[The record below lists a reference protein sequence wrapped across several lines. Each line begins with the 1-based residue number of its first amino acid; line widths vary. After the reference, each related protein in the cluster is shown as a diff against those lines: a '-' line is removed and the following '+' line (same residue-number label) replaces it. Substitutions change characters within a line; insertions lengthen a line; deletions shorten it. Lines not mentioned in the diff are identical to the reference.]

1 MELTFSETHH
11 VGQIVAEYPGAAKLF
26 KRHGI
31 DFCCGGGKPVGQVL
45 DQNGIA
51 ADSFLQEL
59 NAAYQAYVNRGKG
72 DKDWRA
78 VPLSGLVEHIVKAHH
93 GFLRQGLPVLSNFVT
108 KVARVHG
115 GRHPELIALYHTFH
129 RLRNE
134 LEGHMASEEQDLFPL
149 ILAYEKT
156 GARADLERALQ
167 TLEELE
173 AEHEAAG
180 SLLAAIRSATSGF
193 QLPADACRT
202 YTATYHE
209 LAELESDMFT
219 HVHLENNILFPR
231 LRQAA
236 QERA

>member
-1 MELTFSETHH
+1 MELAFLESHH
-11 VGQIVAEYPGAAKLF
+11 VGEIVAEYPGAAKLF

-31 DFCCGGGKPVGQVL
+31 DFCCGGGKPVSQAL
-45 DQNGIA
+45 AASGIDSA
-51 ADSFLQEL
+51 AFLQEL
-59 NAAYQAYVNRGKG
+59 NESYQAYVNRGKG
-72 DKDWRA
+72 EKDWRA
-78 VPLSGLVEHIVKAHH
+78 VPLSSLVEHIVRAHH
-93 GFLRQGLPVLSNFVT
+93 GFLRQGLPMLSNFVT

-115 GRHPELIALYHTFH
+115 GRHPELIALYQTFH

-156 GARADLERALQ
+156 GARADLDRALQ
-167 TLEELE
+167 TLEALE

-180 SLLAAIRSATSGF
+180 NLLTAIRRTTNGF
-193 QLPADACRT
+193 ELPADACRT

-236 QERA
+236 EAQA